1 MEKKNQNNDVLIDL
15 QKNGQTMEKKEVQ
28 TVEKKEVQTVEKKEV
43 QTMEKILLFC
53 YNSILLYW
61 TGWVAYGLATNLATY
76 LGP

>member
-1 MEKKNQNNDVLIDL
+1 MEKKNQNDDVLIDL
-15 QKNGQTMEKKEVQ
+15 QKNGQTMEKKEG
-28 TVEKKEVQTVEKKEV
+28 

-53 YNSILLYW
+53 YNSVLLYW

>member
-15 QKNGQTMEKKEVQ
+15 QKNGQTMEKKEGQ
-28 TVEKKEVQTVEKKEV
+28 TV
-43 QTMEKILLFC
+43 EKILLFC
-53 YNSILLYW
+53 YNSVLLYW